1 MEDRSKMLSRRWLFR
16 YMLIEDFT
24 VDSTFELKTPR
35 QLLDWYEEIEPLLS
49 LSEDNSI
56 RIPDSCL
63 MQDEPERGTGFSCK
77 MSLKGE

>member
-1 MEDRSKMLSRRWLFR
+1 MLSRRWLFR

-63 MQDEPERGTGFSCK
+63 MQDEPEGGV
-77 MSLKGE
+77 GDAED